1 VPFII
6 LMTALMVD
14 YLHAYKPRAGRIT
27 AIVLMVLAAGMFVG
41 LFPYISGVR
50 VSTAWLEAMRWP
62 SKWLTY

>member
-1 VPFII
+1 
-6 LMTALMVD
+6 
-14 YLHAYKPRAGRIT
+14 
-27 AIVLMVLAAGMFVG
+27 VLMVLAAGMFVG